1 MIRFSIQR
9 FLQMIPTVILV
20 SFMIFM
26 LIHLIPGDPV
36 ATMLGYTAEG
46 MASGAYSRES
56 YDAMKKKLGFDQPLL
71 IQYKNWV
78 IKTAKGDWGD
88 SFVSGMAV
96 LDVISARIPPTLYLA
111 SFSFIVTILL
121 SVPTAIYAATR
132 QNTGA
137 DYFARL
143 FSLLGVCMP
152 SFWLALLLILFFS
165 IYLGWFPAL
174 GYTSPTTSIA
184 GFFRTIFMP
193 MLVLSLHSAAKVIR
207 FMRSDVLEQL
217 HQDYVRTAR
226 AKGMPRRWVLWRH
239 VLKNSFITTTTVLA
253 FEIGHLLGGSTIIE
267 SVFAWPGISYLMLQS
282 VYARDYPV
290 VQGVVLIMSFAVI
303 TINFLVDLLY
313 HFLDP
318 RIKFS

>member
-1 MIRFSIQR
+1 MIRYSIQR

-26 LIHLIPGDPV
+26 LIHLIPGDPI

-46 MASGAYSRES
+46 MASGAYSQES
-56 YDAMKKKLGFDQPLL
+56 YNEMKKKMGFDKPLL
-71 IQYKNWV
+71 IQYKDWV
-78 IKTAKGDWGD
+78 IKTVNGDWGD
-88 SFVSGMAV
+88 SFVSGMKV
-96 LDVISARIPPTLYLA
+96 LDVIRARIPPTLYLA
-111 SFSFIVTILL
+111 TASFLL
-121 SVPTAIYAATR
+121 TLIISIPTAIFAATR

-152 SFWLALLLILFFS
+152 SFWLALLLILVFS

-174 GYTSPTTSIA
+174 GYTSPQDSIV
-184 GFFRTIFMP
+184 GWLKTITMP

-226 AKGMPRRWVLWRH
+226 AKGLPRRWILWRH

-303 TINFLVDLLY
+303 TINFIVDLMY

-318 RIKFS
+318 RIRFS

>member
-1 MIRFSIQR
+1 MLRYSIQR

-26 LIHLIPGDPV
+26 LIHMIPGDPV

-46 MASGAYSRES
+46 MSSGAYSKES
-56 YDAMKKKLGFDQPLL
+56 YDEMVKKMGFDKPLL
-71 IQYKNWV
+71 IQYKDWV
-78 IKTAKGDWGD
+78 IKTLTGDWGD
-88 SFVSGMAV
+88 SFVSGMKV
-96 LDVISARIPPTLYLA
+96 LDVIKARIPPTLYLA
-111 SFSFIVTILL
+111 TASFLLTLILTI
-121 SVPTAIYAATR
+121 PTAIFAATR
-132 QNTGA
+132 QNTAA

-152 SFWLALLLILFFS
+152 SFWLALLLILVFS

-174 GYTSPTTSIA
+174 GYVSPHDSVV
-184 GFFRTIFMP
+184 GWLKTITLP
-193 MLVLSLHSAAKVIR
+193 MIVLSLHSAAKVIR
-207 FMRSDVLEQL
+207 FMRSDILEQL

-226 AKGMPRRWVLWRH
+226 AKGLPRQWILWRH

-290 VQGVVLIMSFAVI
+290 VQGVVLIMAFTVI
-303 TINFLVDLLY
+303 TINFLVDLMY
-313 HFLDP
+313 HVLDP
-318 RIKFS
+318 RIKFG